1 MAQTAWLQRGTI
13 RENIVWGAPFDEQRY
28 EQVLMSC
35 ALIDDLQALGGDQT
49 GVGEGGKTL
58 SGGQRARL
66 SLARAVYQDKEGV
79 SSDEYIS
86 LMASVSNM
94 FFSVSFGRHSL
105 GAGLA
110 SCCTR
115 CSSLRTRYAEQ

>member
-13 RENIVWGAPFDEQRY
+13 RENIVWGAPFDELRY

-49 GVGEGGKTL
+49 SVGEGGKTL

-79 SSDEYIS
+79 SRDE
-86 LMASVSNM
+86 
-94 FFSVSFGRHSL
+94 
-105 GAGLA
+105 
-110 SCCTR
+110 
-115 CSSLRTRYAEQ
+115 